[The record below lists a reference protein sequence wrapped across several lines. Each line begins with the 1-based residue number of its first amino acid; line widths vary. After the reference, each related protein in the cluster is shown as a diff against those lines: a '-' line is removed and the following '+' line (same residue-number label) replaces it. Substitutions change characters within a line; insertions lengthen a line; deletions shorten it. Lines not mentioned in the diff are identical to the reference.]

1 MLTAQFTL
9 YRALERERRL
19 SFIQDLALSWF
30 DMLVKSANANAF
42 VAFITIAKEE
52 FFKILEEVV
61 VVYFNW
67 LFKIHVKDLKE
78 AK

>member
-1 MLTAQFTL
+1 M
-9 YRALERERRL
+9 
-19 SFIQDLALSWF
+19 
-30 DMLVKSANANAF
+30 MKPANANAF
-42 VAFITIAKEE
+42 ITIGKEE